1 MFIGNPR
8 YRYGARAAVCGD
20 TMYLLC
26 GTTLGP
32 DREYSNDLHA
42 LDLATWTWRR
52 LSPRGR
58 PPVRCAYLSVWPHD
72 GKVYGFGGE
81 TDDDPHQCTNQ
92 FFYYDAAADC
102 WGWPSVRGRV
112 PGRAAIQWM
121 SLPLTKP

>member
-1 MFIGNPR
+1 MFEYLFECRIFLTFIGNPR

-58 PPVRCAYLSVWPHD
+58 PPVRQGSALATA
-72 GKVYGFGGE
+72 KVAPMLRFE
-81 TDDDPHQCTNQ
+81 
-92 FFYYDAAADC
+92 
-102 WGWPSVRGRV
+102 
-112 PGRAAIQWM
+112 
-121 SLPLTKP
+121 